1 MKSRNFSFFVMLFFL
16 VIGVKAQTITLTEC
30 QAMARDNYPAIS
42 RFSIIEQ
49 SKNYTLANANKA
61 YLPQLSLEAKATYQ
75 SDVITIPLDM
85 PGVEIPVPDKD
96 QYQVVV
102 QANQMIW
109 DGGKIAA
116 KKEIVKAGA
125 KVEEKQ
131 LETEIY
137 SLRERVNGLYF
148 GILLMQEQLG
158 QQTVLEKEL
167 QRNHD
172 KVTSFIEN
180 GIANQ
185 GDLSSVKIEML
196 KTSQQRIQMES
207 AQNAYLQMLSVLIGE
222 ELSLETEF
230 VRPSVLNEKTS
241 LITVN
246 RPELEMF
253 AAQKATIDAQTSELK
268 SGIMPAIG
276 AFVQGGYGKP
286 GLNMLQNEFDT
297 FFLGGIKLSWN
308 FGNLYTLKNSVKT
321 NELKKMSIDT
331 QRNTFRYNLDVQ
343 ISQQQNEVEKYRKT
357 MQDDEEIIRLQQQIK
372 DAADAKV
379 ENGTMTVSDML
390 KEVTALDMA
399 KQAKLLHEI
408 QHINSIYTL
417 KNTTN

>member
-1 MKSRNFSFFVMLFFL
+1 MKSRSFLFL
-16 VIGVKAQTITLTEC
+16 VILFLSVIGAKSQIITLNEC
-30 QAMARDNYPAIS
+30 QDMARENYPAIS

-96 QYQVVV
+96 QYQIVA
-102 QANQMIW
+102 QADQIIW

-116 KKEIVKAGA
+116 KKEIVKTGA
-125 KVEEKQ
+125 QLEEKT

-137 SLRERVNGLYF
+137 SLRERVNNLYF
-148 GILLMQEQLG
+148 GILLMQEQLK
-158 QQTVLEKEL
+158 QQTSLEEEL
-167 QRNHD
+167 QRNYD
-172 KVTSFIEN
+172 KVVSYIEN
-180 GIANQ
+180 GVANQ
-185 GDLSSVKIEML
+185 ADLSSVKIEIL
-196 KTSQQRIQMES
+196 KANQQRIQMES
-207 AQNAYLQMLSVLIGE
+207 THNAYLNMLSVLIGE
-222 ELSLETEF
+222 ELSVETGF
-230 VRPSVLNEKTS
+230 VRPPVLNETS
-241 LITVN
+241 LVTIN

-253 AAQKATIDAQTSELK
+253 SAQKATIDAQTGALK
-268 SGIMPAIG
+268 SDIRPKIG

-308 FGNLYTLKNSVKT
+308 FGNLYTFKNSVKT
-321 NELKKMSIDT
+321 NELKKLSIDT
-331 QRNTFRYNLDVQ
+331 QRDTFVYNLDVK
-343 ISQQQNEVEKYRKT
+343 ISQEQNEIEKYRKT
-357 MQDDEEIIRLQQQIK
+357 MQDDEEIILLQQEIK

-379 ENGTMTVSDML
+379 DNGTMTVSDML
-390 KEVTALDMA
+390 KELTALEMA

-408 QHINSIYTL
+408 QHISSIYTL

>member
-1 MKSRNFSFFVMLFFL
+1 MKLRKLFFL
-16 VIGVKAQTITLTEC
+16 VALFVFSIVAKAQVVTLEEC
-30 QAMARDNYPAIS
+30 HSMARENYPAIA
-42 RFSIIEQ
+42 RFSIIEE

-85 PGVEIPVPDKD
+85 PGLEIPVPDKD
-96 QYQVVV
+96 QYQIVA
-102 QANQMIW
+102 QANQIIW

-116 KKEIVKAGA
+116 KKEMVKAGA
-125 KVEEKQ
+125 QAEEKQ
-131 LETEIY
+131 LETELY
-137 SLRERVNGLYF
+137 ALRERVNGLYF
-148 GILLMQEQLG
+148 GILLMQEQLK
-158 QQTVLEKEL
+158 QQSVLEEEL

-172 KVTSFIEN
+172 KVESYVEN

-185 GDLSSVKIEML
+185 GDLSAVKIEML
-196 KTSQQRIQMES
+196 KAGQQRIQMES
-207 AQNAYLQMLSVLIGE
+207 AKEAYLQMLSILTGKA
-222 ELSLETEF
+222 LSNESEF
-230 VRPSVLNEKTS
+230 VKPQISDNNS
-241 LITVN
+241 LVTIK
-246 RPELEMF
+246 RPELDLF
-253 AAQKATIDAQTSELK
+253 TAQQATIDAQSTDLK
-268 SGIMPAIG
+268 SSIMPVIG

-308 FGNLYTLKNSVKT
+308 IGNLYTFKNSLKA
-321 NELKKMSIDT
+321 NELKKLSIDT
-331 QRNTFRYNLDVQ
+331 QRDTFIHNLTMQ
-343 ISQQQNEVEKYRKT
+343 ISQQQNEIEKYRKT
-357 MQDDEEIIRLQQQIK
+357 MRDDEEIIRLQQQIK

-379 ENGTMTVSDML
+379 ENGAMTVSDML
-390 KEVTALDMA
+390 KELTALDMA

>member
-1 MKSRNFSFFVMLFFL
+1 MKSRSFLFL
-16 VIGVKAQTITLTEC
+16 VILFLSVIGAKSQIITLNEC
-30 QAMARDNYPAIS
+30 QDMARENYPAIS

-96 QYQVVV
+96 QYQIVA
-102 QANQMIW
+102 QADQIIW

-116 KKEIVKAGA
+116 KKEIVKTGA
-125 KVEEKQ
+125 QLEEKT

-137 SLRERVNGLYF
+137 SLRERVNNLYF
-148 GILLMQEQLG
+148 GILLMQEQLK
-158 QQTVLEKEL
+158 QQTSLEEEL
-167 QRNHD
+167 QRNYD
-172 KVTSFIEN
+172 KVVSYIEN
-180 GIANQ
+180 GVANQ
-185 GDLSSVKIEML
+185 ADLSSVKIEIL
-196 KTSQQRIQMES
+196 KANQQRIQMES
-207 AQNAYLQMLSVLIGE
+207 THNAYLNMLSVLIGE
-222 ELSLETEF
+222 ELSVETGF
-230 VRPSVLNEKTS
+230 VRPPVLNETS
-241 LITVN
+241 LVTIN

-253 AAQKATIDAQTSELK
+253 SAQKATIDAQTGALK
-268 SGIMPAIG
+268 SDIKPKIG

-308 FGNLYTLKNSVKT
+308 FGNLYTFKNSVKT
-321 NELKKMSIDT
+321 NELKKLSIDT
-331 QRNTFRYNLDVQ
+331 QRDTFVYNLDVK
-343 ISQQQNEVEKYRKT
+343 ISQEQNEIEKYRKT
-357 MQDDEEIIRLQQQIK
+357 MQDDEEIILLQQEIK
-372 DAADAKV
+372 DAAEAKV
-379 ENGTMTVSDML
+379 DNGTMTVSDML
-390 KEVTALDMA
+390 KELTALEMA

-408 QHINSIYTL
+408 QHISSIYTL